1 MESIELLD
9 QCLVR
14 STRRLINMAESLICR
29 AGACFSVAEAEGFSL
44 IGQRAAALLADNPAK
59 EIVLPARPSTLVY
72 HRERGTLEPIDIR
85 LGFELHAASAQD
97 AVYQCIIAHDIA
109 AKLNIPGICTIDD
122 VLSKSLEF
130 VHLPSRKM
138 LDAISAFNA
147 DAPKSLEDTDIAE
160 AVQTSFESFSKAF
173 GYPISAAMPQ
183 DLADNGVCFI
193 ARGKFTKTAQKLA
206 SFLRNHQI
214 PAGTIDIALIRPF
227 PVKSVLDLTQ
237 NQRILVILD
246 DEIIAEQSDL
256 VAGLHEVCDTAVNYN
271 PNIIYIPTTRPNRFE
286 KLVSLL
292 QHPEITADALESAIS
307 SEQHADKSIVIGAA
321 PSGQMS
327 RGLLYD
333 LAANLTQ
340 TAGFSAFETHS
351 PHPLISSLGYES
363 RRTRHD
369 QSQTHDI
376 DILFLSHPGLIDIP
390 DIIDHVSAGGTIL
403 VLGRT
408 VEQAS
413 IWPLF
418 SQHMKQQIEDKNIAV
433 FSVSSSL
440 LDEYSANARYG
451 AYAVHGALLAVVQK
465 YAANALDLSKLQQI
479 CSPKAFERLNAG
491 IDAIHEVDRSIDR
504 TDAFDP
510 YFAPQIKLPHLNPHT
525 PNKVDKHAWRAIM
538 RNFFVRGQSIDASH
552 HPLPGLSIRPPELN
566 PYLEELAQYRDYPII
581 ATIVKG
587 NPELQT
593 ISLDHAIYNHFA
605 QKPPYTDALINK
617 FIQTAEQT
625 TSASMRITNAA
636 ETLGHVLDQ
645 IADDPKS
652 DPKIIT
658 IIREFIHSLDPESV
672 IVGLSPHTLLDLYVL
687 SVRAARRSRMR
698 DVRAEIRSLIT
709 QLRDALRV
717 DDAYGPIGTSAA
729 ALNDAFG
736 PAAAELLNTIEIS
749 SDLQHRHTGHKQ
761 HAPERISRMYQSLK
775 SLEEFLEALKSS
787 DDLIFAYPP
796 QIQVKSTYDRVRL
809 IRHEDPIAIAAGL
822 YSAISQRMVEAFKA
836 MRVARL
842 DLDNAYDPDYHGDIL
857 EHFTWQDLSEEEL
870 RLMPVICIAET
881 SERIY
886 SQLTELSRIMR
897 SGKPID
903 VLVHESTA
911 EAMGTNNIPG
921 ENSYTPGF
929 SYLATAYREA
939 VVSQSTLARPA
950 HLITCLNRMNR
961 LLRPALSIVTCP
973 TWDWRLPARVQLEAA
988 HCGRT
993 APVFQYDPSIGATR
1007 VERFNVDGNP
1017 QIDAPWPICEF
1028 QYTDEN
1034 GQTQKMHSAFTFAHA
1049 LALAPGYHRYFR
1061 ILPDEAWNDELVE
1074 ISEFLKNP
1082 TFDRPRIPFIWGV
1095 IDSNLRKCIMT
1106 RDVANACIDRMQRW
1120 KTLRELSMSTQAQI
1134 QLATESRENAHAL
1147 ELESSKRISSQL
1159 SQKLDNAREILLKTA
1174 ERLSA
1179 CNEAIIAE
1187 LNNDLEI
1194 SDDNDADPN
1203 ALTRDETAYIEGLAG
1218 DTVVQTG
1225 KSEPQNIP
1233 APAPALPIPR
1243 IDSSR
1248 CLSCGACIGINDK
1261 IFAFNENDQ
1270 AILIDP
1276 NATIDDVREAADTC
1290 PANCIIIE

>member
-14 STRRLINMAESLICR
+14 STRRLINMTESLICR

-138 LDAISAFNA
+138 LDAISTLNPNA
-147 DAPKSLEDTDIAE
+147 PGSLEDSDIVD
-160 AVQTSFESFSKAF
+160 AVQNSFDSFSKAF
-173 GYPISAAMPQ
+173 DYPISAAKPKN
-183 DLADNGVCFI
+183 LTSSGICFI
-193 ARGKFTKTAQKLA
+193 ARGKFIQTAQKLA
-206 SFLRNHQI
+206 QFLRDHQI

-227 PVKSVLDLTQ
+227 PVKSVLELTRD
-237 NQRILVILD
+237 QRALVVLD
-246 DEIIAEQSDL
+246 DELIADQSDL
-256 VAGLHEVCDTAVNYN
+256 IAGLHEVHDAAADYD
-271 PNIIYIPTTRPNRFE
+271 PNILYIPTTRPNRFE
-286 KLVSLL
+286 KLISLL
-292 QHPEITADALESAIS
+292 QHPDITADALETAIS

-333 LAANLTQ
+333 LAANLAQ

-351 PHPLISSLGYES
+351 PHPIISTLGYES
-363 RRTRHD
+363 QRT
-369 QSQTHDI
+369 QFIQPQTRDI

-390 DIIDHVSAGGTIL
+390 DIVDHVGFGGSIL

-418 SQHMKQQIEDKNIAV
+418 TPHMKQQIEQKHIAV
-433 FSVSSSL
+433 FSISASL

-465 YAANALDLSKLQQI
+465 YTQDALDFSKLQPI
-479 CSPKAFERLNAG
+479 YAPKAFDRLNAG
-491 IDAIHEVDRSIDR
+491 IHAIHEVDRSIDR

-510 YFAPQIKLPHLNPHT
+510 YFAPQIKLPHLNP
-525 PNKVDKHAWRAIM
+525 PSANKVDKHAWRAII

-566 PYLEELAQYRDYPII
+566 PYLEDLAKYRDYPII

-593 ISLDHAIYNHFA
+593 TSLDTALYNHFA
-605 QKPPYTDALINK
+605 QKPPFTDEALDQ
-617 FIQTAEQT
+617 FIQTAEQV

-636 ETLGHVLDQ
+636 ETLSLVLDQ
-645 IADDPKS
+645 ISDNPQFDPK
-652 DPKIIT
+652 T
-658 IIREFIHSLDPESV
+658 LAGIRDFIRSLDPESV

-698 DVRAEIRSLIT
+698 DVRAEIRSLVT

-717 DDAYGPIGTSAA
+717 DDAYGPIGTSAS

-736 PAAAELLNTIEIS
+736 PAAAELLNTTEIS

-761 HAPERISRMYQSLK
+761 HAPERINRMYQSLK
-775 SLEEFLEALKSS
+775 SLEEFLDALKSS
-787 DDLIFAYPP
+787 DDLIFTYPP

-809 IRHEDPIAIAAGL
+809 IKHQEPIAIAAGL

-903 VLVHESTA
+903 VLVSESTA

-921 ENSYTPGF
+921 DNSYNPGF

-950 HLITCLNRMNR
+950 HLISCLNRMNR

-1017 QIDAPWPICEF
+1017 QIDAPWPIREY
-1028 QYTDEN
+1028 QYTDAN
-1034 GQTQKMHSAFTFAHA
+1034 GQTHKMQSAFTFAHA

-1147 ELESSKRISSQL
+1147 EIESSKRITSQL
-1159 SQKLDNAREILLKTA
+1159 SKKLDNAREILIKPA
-1174 ERLSA
+1174 ETLTA

-1194 SDDNDADPN
+1194 HDDDDPAD
-1203 ALTRDETAYIEGLAG
+1203 LTRDETAYIEGLAG

-1225 KSEPQNIP
+1225 KPEPPNAP

-1270 AILIDP
+1270 AIITDP
-1276 NATIDDVREAADTC
+1276 NATIEDVREAAETC

>member
-14 STRRLINMAESLICR
+14 STRRLINMTESLICR

-138 LDAISAFNA
+138 LDAISTLNPNA
-147 DAPKSLEDTDIAE
+147 PSSLEDSDIVD
-160 AVQTSFESFSKAF
+160 AVQNSFDAFSKAF
-173 GYPISAAMPQ
+173 DYPISAAKPKN
-183 DLADNGVCFI
+183 LTSSGICFI
-193 ARGKFTKTAQKLA
+193 ARGKFIQTAQKLA
-206 SFLRNHQI
+206 QFLRDHQI

-227 PVKSVLDLTQ
+227 PVKSVLELTRD
-237 NQRILVILD
+237 QRALVVLD
-246 DEIIAEQSDL
+246 DELIADQSDL
-256 VAGLHEVCDTAVNYN
+256 IAGLHEVHDAVADYD
-271 PNIIYIPTTRPNRFE
+271 PNILYIPTTRPNRFE
-286 KLVSLL
+286 KLISLL
-292 QHPEITADALESAIS
+292 QHPEITADALETAIS

-333 LAANLTQ
+333 LAANLAQ

-351 PHPLISSLGYES
+351 PHPIISTLGYES
-363 RRTRHD
+363 QRT
-369 QSQTHDI
+369 QFLQPQTRDI

-390 DIIDHVSAGGTIL
+390 DIVDHVGFGGSIL

-418 SQHMKQQIEDKNIAV
+418 TPHMKQQIEQKHIAV
-433 FSVSSSL
+433 FSISASL

-465 YAANALDLSKLQQI
+465 YTQDALDFSKLQPFYA
-479 CSPKAFERLNAG
+479 PKAFDRLNAG
-491 IDAIHEVDRSIDR
+491 IHAIHEVDRSIDR

-510 YFAPQIKLPHLNPHT
+510 YFAPQIKLPHLNP
-525 PNKVDKHAWRAIM
+525 PSANKVDKHAWRAII

-566 PYLEELAQYRDYPII
+566 PYLEDLAKYRDYPII

-593 ISLDHAIYNHFA
+593 TSLDTALYNHFA
-605 QKPPYTDALINK
+605 QKPPFTDEALDR
-617 FIQTAEQT
+617 FIQTAEQV
-625 TSASMRITNAA
+625 TSASMRIANAA
-636 ETLGHVLDQ
+636 ETLSLVLDQ
-645 IADDPKS
+645 IS
-652 DPKIIT
+652 DNPQFDSKT
-658 IIREFIHSLDPESV
+658 LAGIRDFIRSLDPESV

-698 DVRAEIRSLIT
+698 DVRAEIRSLVT

-717 DDAYGPIGTSAA
+717 DDAYGPIGTSAS

-736 PAAAELLNTIEIS
+736 PAAAELLNTTEIS

-775 SLEEFLEALKSS
+775 SLEEFLDTLKSS
-787 DDLIFAYPP
+787 DDLIFTYPP

-809 IRHEDPIAIAAGL
+809 IKHQEPIAIAAGL

-903 VLVHESTA
+903 VLVSESTA

-921 ENSYTPGF
+921 ENSYNPGF

-950 HLITCLNRMNR
+950 HLISCLNRMNR

-1017 QIDAPWPICEF
+1017 QIDAPWPIREY

-1034 GQTQKMHSAFTFAHA
+1034 GQTHKMQSAFTFAHA

-1061 ILPDEAWNDELVE
+1061 IIPDEAWNDELVE

-1147 ELESSKRISSQL
+1147 EIESSKRITSQL
-1159 SQKLDNAREILLKTA
+1159 SKKLDNAREILLKTA
-1174 ERLSA
+1174 ETLTA
-1179 CNEAIIAE
+1179 CNDAIIAE
-1187 LNNDLEI
+1187 LNNALEI
-1194 SDDNDADPN
+1194 HDDDDPAD
-1203 ALTRDETAYIEGLAG
+1203 LTRDETAYIEGLAG

-1225 KSEPQNIP
+1225 KPEPQNAP
-1233 APAPALPIPR
+1233 TPAPALPIPR

-1270 AILIDP
+1270 AIITDP
-1276 NATIDDVREAADTC
+1276 NATIEDVREAAETC